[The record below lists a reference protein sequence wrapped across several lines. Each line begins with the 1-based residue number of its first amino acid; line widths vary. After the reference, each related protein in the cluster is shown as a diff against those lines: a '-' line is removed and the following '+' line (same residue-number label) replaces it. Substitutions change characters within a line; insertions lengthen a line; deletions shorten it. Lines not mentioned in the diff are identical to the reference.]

1 MKRLPKIILSVMA
14 LALLALCAASCSFF
28 QVRDSHSPKSRVIDF
43 VLENENRLIEHI
55 REKSL
60 AELENTGIIEDVYEH
75 EDYIEFSCGG
85 SGFGSNTSYW
95 GFYYALS
102 DDESKALAA
111 ISGCACSELTE
122 CGDGLEWR
130 EENGDNY
137 FYAENITGRF
147 YYYFTSY

>member
-1 MKRLPKIILSVMA
+1 MKKLFLIIPVAAA
-14 LALLALCAASCSFF
+14 LAVFALCAASCSFF
-28 QVRDSHSPKSRVIDF
+28 QVRDAQTPKSRVMAF
-43 VLENENRLIEHI
+43 VLENESLLFEHI

-60 AELENTGIIEDVYEH
+60 AELENSGIIEDVYEH

-85 SGFGSNTSYW
+85 SGFGPNTSYW

-102 DDESKALAA
+102 EDENKA
-111 ISGCACSELTE
+111 ISALSGFTYSELTE

-137 FYAENITGRF
+137 FYFENITGRF
-147 YYYFTSY
+147 YYYFQSY